1 MSCHATLRL
10 LAPSLLAAFV
20 IALLTA
26 CATPISPTP
35 APSQIAAAAAPPAA
49 ATDLAYRCDRGGG
62 FNVHFADNAAMLT
75 GPRGRHE
82 LLRDAG
88 GLTPAQTV
96 YSSAQLRVEF
106 GLGVQSREA
115 VLHERQPQA
124 VAHCVE
130 N

>member
-1 MSCHATLRL
+1 
-10 LAPSLLAAFV
+10 
-20 IALLTA
+20 
-26 CATPISPTP
+26 
-35 APSQIAAAAAPPAA
+35 
-49 ATDLAYRCDRGGG
+49 
-62 FNVHFADNAAMLT
+62 MLT

-124 VAHCVE
+124 VAHCVK